1 MHLINKENERLKKN
15 YGEWAVV
22 TGASSG
28 IGLELTKLL
37 AAAGINVVMIARH
50 EAKLV
55 AFSDELK
62 KTFGVSTRVIAVD
75 VSELCGLQWIKD
87 VIADLQVGLF
97 IASAGF
103 GTSGPFIGSSIQQET
118 NMLRLNCEALLV
130 LTHHF
135 AKHFAAQRR
144 GGIIL
149 LSSIVAF
156 QGVPFAAHYA
166 ATKAY
171 VQTLAEGLAA
181 ELKPLGV
188 DVLAAAPG
196 PVRSGFES
204 RADMKMTNALRTE
217 DVGVPMLKALG
228 RQGTVFPGGLSKLLI
243 TGLRTVPRWGKVK
256 IMEKVMRG
264 MTQHK
269 QYVEKK
275 TTITS

>member
-37 AAAGINVVMIARH
+37 AAAGINVVMIARN
-50 EAKLV
+50 EARLV
-55 AFSDELK
+55 AISNELK
-62 KTFGVSTRVIAVD
+62 KNFGVSTRVIAVD
-75 VSELCGLQWIKD
+75 VSEPRGLQWIID

-97 IASAGF
+97 IASAGY
-103 GTSGPFIGSSIQQET
+103 GNSGPFMGSSIQQEA
-118 NMLRLNCEALLV
+118 NMLRVNCEALLV

-135 AKHFAAQRR
+135 AKLFASQRR

-181 ELKPLGV
+181 ELKAFGV

-204 RADMKMTNALRTE
+204 RADMKMDNALRPE
-217 DVGVPMLKALG
+217 DVGVPILKALG
-228 RQGTVFPGGLSKLLI
+228 RQGTVFPGGLTKLLM
-243 TGLRTVPRWGKVK
+243 TGLRMVPRWGKVR

-264 MTQHK
+264 MTQH
-269 QYVEKK
+269 QW
-275 TTITS
+275 SA